1 MINYDLRKIRAL
13 AFDVDGVLSTSNVL
27 LIEGGQ
33 PCRTANTKDG
43 YALQLAIK
51 YGIEIAIITGGNS
64 PIVRQRYE
72 SLGIKSIFSH
82 LISFK
87 YCFAKCINCWIF
99 GKRCF
104 LYLISF
110 IVFNSRPI

>member
-72 SLGIKSIFSH
+72 SLGIKSIFMGAAVKIECFDQWLTQKGLRPDEVLYMALLDGNQS
-82 LISFK
+82 
-87 YCFAKCINCWIF
+87 YCT
-99 GKRCF
+99 
-104 LYLISF
+104 
-110 IVFNSRPI
+110 